1 LPPAVRFAIVPDYFL
16 GDTQMYRPARLPRL
30 FTAAALM
37 AVTCLAPLP
46 SAYAQQSAPDKSE
59 IEQIVKEYLLA
70 HPEII
75 VQSLNAFQQKQEAAE
90 AEAQRSAL
98 SSRQDELFRNPT
110 SPVIGNPKGDVT
122 LVEFFDY
129 QCGYCKAVHAD
140 VRRLLDTDGKVRLVY
155 KEFPILGPASVTASR
170 AALAAQR
177 QGKYDALHVALM
189 ENRGQLD
196 DDKIYRIAGSV
207 GLNVDQLKKDM
218 QAPEI
223 NDVLQRNLRLASELN
238 IRGTP
243 AFVVGD
249 QIIPGAVSL
258 DKLKELIA
266 AGRAG

>member
-1 LPPAVRFAIVPDYFL
+1 
-16 GDTQMYRPARLPRL
+16 M
-30 FTAAALM
+30 
-37 AVTCLAPLP
+37 
-46 SAYAQQSAPDKSE
+46 
-59 IEQIVKEYLLA
+59 A
-70 HPEII
+70 HPE
-75 VQSLNAFQQKQEAAE
+75 VLVESLNEFQKKQEAAE
-90 AEAQRSAL
+90 AEAQREAL
-98 SSRQDELFRNPT
+98 VSRQDELFKNPA
-110 SPVIGNPKGDVT
+110 SPVLGNPKGDVT

-140 VRRLLDTDGKVRLVY
+140 VRRLIDSDTNIRLVY
-155 KEFPILGPASVTASR
+155 KEFPILGPASITASR

-196 DDKIYRIAGSV
+196 DDKIYRIAASA
-207 GLNVDQLKKDM
+207 GLDLDRLKKDM

-223 NDVLQRNLRLASELN
+223 SEALQKNLRLASELN

-249 QIIPGAVSL
+249 QIVPGAIGL

-266 AGRAG
+266 SGRAG

>member
-1 LPPAVRFAIVPDYFL
+1 M
-16 GDTQMYRPARLPRL
+16 QRPARSIRI
-30 FTAAALM
+30 FTAAALL
-37 AVTCLAPLP
+37 AAACVAPLAP
-46 SAYAQQSAPDKSE
+46 AAAQQSAPDKSA
-59 IEQIVKEYLLA
+59 IEQIVKDYLLA
-70 HPEII
+70 HPEVI
-75 VQSLNAFQQKQEAAE
+75 VESLNAFQRKQEAAE
-90 AEAQRSAL
+90 VEAQRNAL
-98 SSRQDELFRNPT
+98 VSRQDELFKNPA
-110 SPVIGNPKGDVT
+110 SPVLGNPKGDVT

-129 QCGYCKAVHAD
+129 QCGYCKSVHDD
-140 VRRLLDTDGKVRLVY
+140 VRRLIDSDTKVRLVY
-155 KEFPILGPASVTASR
+155 KEFPILGPASITASR

-196 DDKIYRIAGSV
+196 DDKIFRIAGSV
-207 GLNVDQLKKDM
+207 GLNLDQLKKDM

-223 NDVLQRNLRLASELN
+223 DDALQRNLRLASELN

>member
-1 LPPAVRFAIVPDYFL
+1 
-16 GDTQMYRPARLPRL
+16 
-30 FTAAALM
+30 
-37 AVTCLAPLP
+37 
-46 SAYAQQSAPDKSE
+46 
-59 IEQIVKEYLLA
+59 
-70 HPEII
+70 
-75 VQSLNAFQQKQEAAE
+75 
-90 AEAQRSAL
+90 
-98 SSRQDELFRNPT
+98 
-110 SPVIGNPKGDVT
+110 VT

>member
-1 LPPAVRFAIVPDYFL
+1 MQRA
-16 GDTQMYRPARLPRL
+16 ARSIRI
-30 FTAAALM
+30 FTAAALL
-37 AVTCLAPLP
+37 AAACTAPLSP
-46 SAYAQQSAPDKSE
+46 AAAQQSAPDKSA
-59 IEQIVKEYLLA
+59 IEQIVKDYLLA
-70 HPEII
+70 HPEVI
-75 VQSLNAFQQKQEAAE
+75 VESLNAFQRKQEAAE
-90 AEAQRSAL
+90 AEAQRGAL
-98 SSRQDELFRNPT
+98 VSRQDELFKNPS
-110 SPVIGNPKGDVT
+110 SPVLGNPKGDVT

-129 QCGYCKAVHAD
+129 QCGYCKSVHAD
-140 VRRLLDTDGKVRLVY
+140 VRRLIDSDTKVRLVY
-155 KEFPILGPASVTASR
+155 KEFPILGPASITASR

-177 QGKYDALHVALM
+177 QGKYDALHSALM

-196 DDKIYRIAGSV
+196 DDKIFRIAGSV
-207 GLNVDQLKKDM
+207 GLDLDQLKKDM

-223 NDVLQRNLRLASELN
+223 DDALQRNLRLASELN

>member
-1 LPPAVRFAIVPDYFL
+1 
-16 GDTQMYRPARLPRL
+16 MHRPILL
-30 FTAAALM
+30 THLLTAAAL
-37 AVTCLAPLP
+37 AVAAWMAPLS
-46 SAYAQQSAPDKSE
+46 SADAQQSAPDKTA
-59 IEQIVKEYLLA
+59 IEQIVKDYLLA
-70 HPEII
+70 HPE
-75 VQSLNAFQQKQEAAE
+75 VLMQSLSAYQQKQEAAE
-90 AEAQRSAL
+90 AEAQRGAL
-98 SSRQDELFRNPT
+98 ISRQEDLFRNPT

-140 VRRLLDTDGKVRLVY
+140 VRRLLDSDGKVRLVY
-155 KEFPILGPASVTASR
+155 KEFPILGPASITAAR

-196 DDKIYRIAGSV
+196 DDKVFRIAGSV
-207 GLNVDQLKKDM
+207 GLDVTQLKKDM

-223 NDVLQRNLRLASELN
+223 NDILQRNLRLASELN

-249 QIIPGAVSL
+249 QIVPGAVSL

>member
-1 LPPAVRFAIVPDYFL
+1 M
-16 GDTQMYRPARLPRL
+16 QRPARLTRL
-30 FTAAALM
+30 FTAALM
-37 AVTCLAPLP
+37 AAACMAPLS
-46 SAYAQQSAPDKSE
+46 SANAQQSAPDKPA
-59 IEQIVKEYLLA
+59 IEQIVKDYLLA
-70 HPEII
+70 HPEVII
-75 VQSLNAFQQKQEAAE
+75 QSLNAFQQKQEAAE

-98 SSRQDELFRNPT
+98 VSRQDELFKNPA
-110 SPVIGNPKGDVT
+110 SPVVGNPKGDVT

-140 VRRLLDTDGKVRLVY
+140 VRRLLDSDGKVRLVY
-155 KEFPILGPASVTASR
+155 KEFPILGPASITASR

-177 QGKYDALHVALM
+177 QGKYEALHVALM

-196 DDKIYRIAGSV
+196 DDKIFRIAGSV
-207 GLNVDQLKKDM
+207 GLDLDQLKKDM

-223 NDVLQRNLRLASELN
+223 NDALQRNLRLASELN

-258 DKLKELIA
+258 ERLKELIA

>member
-1 LPPAVRFAIVPDYFL
+1 V
-16 GDTQMYRPARLPRL
+16 G
-30 FTAAALM
+30 AAAL
-37 AVTCLAPLP
+37 ALTPVLARARP
-46 SAYAQQSAPDKSE
+46 ATITPD
-59 IEQIVKEYLLA
+59 QVFND
-70 HPEII
+70 PE
-75 VQSLNAFQQKQEAAE
+75 V
-90 AEAQRSAL
+90 
-98 SSRQDELFRNPT
+98 
-110 SPVIGNPKGDVT
+110 PVLGNRRGDVT

-140 VRRLLDTDGKVRLVY
+140 VRRLIDSDTNIRLVY
-155 KEFPILGPASVTASR
+155 KEFPILGPASITASR

-196 DDKIYRIAGSV
+196 DDKIYRIAASA
-207 GLNVDQLKKDM
+207 GLDLDRLKKDM

-223 NDVLQRNLRLASELN
+223 SEALQKNLRLASELN

-249 QIIPGAVSL
+249 QIVPGAVGL

-266 AGRAG
+266 SGRAG

>member
-1 LPPAVRFAIVPDYFL
+1 M
-16 GDTQMYRPARLPRL
+16 QRPARSIRI
-30 FTAAALM
+30 FTAAALLV
-37 AVTCLAPLP
+37 AAWIAPLSP
-46 SAYAQQSAPDKSE
+46 AAAQQSAPDKSA
-59 IEQIVKEYLLA
+59 IEQIVKDYLLA
-70 HPEII
+70 HPEVI

-98 SSRQDELFRNPT
+98 VSRQDELFKNPT

-140 VRRLLDTDGKVRLVY
+140 VRRLIDSDTKVRLVY
-155 KEFPILGPASVTASR
+155 KEFPILGPASVAASR

-196 DDKIYRIAGSV
+196 DDKIFRIAGSV
-207 GLNVDQLKKDM
+207 GLDLDQLKKDM

-223 NDVLQRNLRLASELN
+223 NDTLQRNLRLASELN

-243 AFVVGD
+243 AFIVGD
-249 QIIPGAVSL
+249 QIIPGAISL